1 MISLMENESRSR
13 FKWRSEAYEKNPKNM
28 MTNTSKIITEN

>member
-1 MISLMENESRSR
+1 MMNLMENEIRSR
-13 FKWRSEAYEKNPKNM
+13 LKWRSEAYEKKIM